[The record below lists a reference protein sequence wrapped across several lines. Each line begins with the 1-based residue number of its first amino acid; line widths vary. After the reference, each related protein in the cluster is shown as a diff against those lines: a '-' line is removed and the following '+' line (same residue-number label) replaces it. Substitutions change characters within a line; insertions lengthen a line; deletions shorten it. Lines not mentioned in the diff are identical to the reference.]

1 MTVIGFPCW
10 RKNVQDWNVVVTV
23 TEGGFVRGIRF
34 LESFGAVS
42 RTDYFNVLVMKAMDV
57 PALMEA
63 IRKTITGGGDEP
75 FFLSRVVPVTRKF
88 NFQSR
93 EEFEKAAKPLITE
106 WAQEL
111 AGKGFHVRGHRRGF
125 KGRLSS
131 MEAEKWL
138 SEVLL
143 ETTEEVGRPGRITF
157 EDPDAIVAVET
168 VGTQAGLSLW
178 MREDLKRYPFLR
190 LD

>member
-1 MTVIGFPCW
+1 M
-10 RKNVQDWNVVVTV
+10 QDWNVVVTV
-23 TEGGFVRGIRF
+23 TEGGFVIGIRF
-34 LESFGAVS
+34 LERFGEVS
-42 RTDYFNVLVMKAMDV
+42 RTDYFNVLVMKAVDIR
-57 PALMEA
+57 ALMEA
-63 IRKTITGGGDEP
+63 IRETMAMGADEP

-93 EEFEKAAKPLITE
+93 EEFEKAIKPLITN

-111 AGKGFHVRGHRRGF
+111 AGKGFHVRVHRRGF

-131 MEAEKWL
+131 TDTEKWL
-138 SEVLL
+138 SDALL
-143 ETTEEVGRPGRITF
+143 QATGEIGSPGHITF
-157 EDPDAIVAVET
+157 ENPDAVVAVET

>member
-1 MTVIGFPCW
+1 MTVIGLSCW
-10 RKNVQDWNVVVTV
+10 RENVQDWNVVVTV
-23 TEGGFVRGIRF
+23 TEGGFVKGIRF
-34 LESFGAVS
+34 LEPFGAVS
-42 RTDYFNVLVMKAMDV
+42 RTDYFNVLVMKATDV
-57 PALMEA
+57 PALMEEIREA
-63 IRKTITGGGDEP
+63 IAAGGDEP
-75 FFLSRVVPVTRKF
+75 FFLSRLVPVTQKF

-93 EEFEKAAKPLITE
+93 EEFEKAAKPLVTK

-111 AGKGFHVRGHRRGF
+111 AGKGFHARVHRRGF

-131 MEAEKWL
+131 METEKWL

-143 ETTEEVGRPGRITF
+143 EATEEAGRPGRITF

-178 MREDLKRYPFLR
+178 MREDLMRYPFLR